1 MKMILVSLSAS
12 TESFLQLISAL
23 FIFAVVLLLTYFST
37 RWVKLEIA
45 LAKGKKLYDK
55 RDSLKKK
62 DIERDIKRL
71 G

>member
-1 MKMILVSLSAS
+1 M
-12 TESFLQLISAL
+12 
-23 FIFAVVLLLTYFST
+23 YFSS

-71 G
+71 S